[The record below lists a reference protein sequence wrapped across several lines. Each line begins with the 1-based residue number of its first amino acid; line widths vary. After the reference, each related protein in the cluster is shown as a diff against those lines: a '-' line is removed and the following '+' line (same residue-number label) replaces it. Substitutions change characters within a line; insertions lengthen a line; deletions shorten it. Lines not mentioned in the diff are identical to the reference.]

1 MTKLVILPPN
11 ERTKFD
17 EPPKFNDNDRAVY
30 FSLKDDDLNLVKEL
44 RAPTTKVGFALQL
57 GYFKS
62 NGKFYTSEQFREQD
76 IKFVTKMLALES
88 KDVDLSTYKNKIYTD
103 HHKKILAL
111 LSWQPFNKMQQV
123 KIEEYVQWLVQR
135 QLALKPIFLSIIDF
149 CWQNK
154 IELPSY
160 NIMAIII
167 TAAYNKFENDL
178 SNALA
183 KQLTKDQLN
192 KLNEFAGVDNDE
204 NKKRMH
210 WPQITLIKQIN
221 QSLRPLD
228 VQANVEA
235 FNVFKEYFST
245 FKNVIDT
252 LGLTDQA
259 TEYFATL
266 VQKSTTYQLSSFT
279 DKNKLYL
286 YLLCYIKHQFYHRH
300 DVMIDIFLKS
310 THAAV
315 NSAKKQLN
323 RFEKENRAE
332 RNKAIKKLSSAN
344 KGSRELIEKITE
356 TVKSPILSESG
367 KVTKIEELV
376 DYYNNQYNLLEK
388 DQLMKLEASLDKAAN
403 NQTYFDALESMSI
416 KLQRRVAELTKHM
429 GFNLAT
435 SSKDLLSAIH
445 NFGASSG
452 DLCQTPPV
460 DFLTQDEK
468 DALYNQDKLRT
479 SFYKI
484 LLFSHMAEAIKAG
497 HLNLLHS
504 YRYKDI
510 HEYLLDE
517 QLWKEKSQE
526 LIEKAG
532 LTDFYDFNT
541 TINKYKAQLDSK
553 YKIVNDRFLAGE
565 NIHLKID
572 KDDKIIL
579 YTPKTDSSE
588 KEYISSLLSQA
599 GYVPILQVLSDI
611 NYITQYTSSFKHF
624 SVKRKKMD
632 PKPETIY
639 AGLIGSGCNIG
650 INRIAKTS
658 VGISE
663 DTLKNTIN
671 WCFSLKNIQRA
682 NNKIIGVINKLFLSN
697 AYRHKAEELH
707 TSSDGRKVNV
717 SVDSLH
723 SNYSYKYFGKGK
735 GVSIYTFI
743 DERQLLFHST
753 VISASEREA
762 AYVIDGLQQNDV
774 VHSTIHST
782 DTHGFTE
789 TVFAVSPFINT
800 AFAPR
805 IKDIAEQNIY
815 SFASRQTY
823 EKKGYRILPSRTINL
838 KLIERNW
845 SAILRFMATIKLKHT
860 SASQLFKRLSSYAKE
875 HPLYQALKE
884 FGRIIKSIF
893 ILTYFD
899 DVELRQRIEK
909 QLNKVE
915 LSNKFAKA
923 VFFANSGEFKY
934 GTKEEQEIA
943 AACKVL
949 IQNAIVLW
957 NYLYL
962 SQLLANNGDSE
973 ERKHMLELIKQG
985 SIICWQHINLHG
997 EYDFTKHAANE
1008 DCFNM
1013 AKIYAL
1019 KII

>member
-1 MTKLVILPPN
+1 MVLPAN
-11 ERTKFD
+11 ERAKFD
-17 EPPKFNDNDRAVY
+17 QPPKFNDNDRALY
-30 FSLKDDDLNLVKEL
+30 FSLTNDDLNHVKEL
-44 RAPTTKVGFALQL
+44 RSPTSKVGFVLQL

-62 NGKFYTSEQFREQD
+62 NGKFYLLEQFQDQD
-76 IKFVTKMLALES
+76 IKFVTKML
-88 KDVDLSTYKNKIYTD
+88 DLNFGEIAFASYTD
-103 HHKKILAL
+103 KMLAKHQSKILSL
-111 LSWQPFNKMQQV
+111 LSWQPYNKLQQA
-123 KIEEYVQWLVQR
+123 KIAEYVYWLAQR
-135 QLALKPIFLSIIDF
+135 QLPLKQIFLSIIDF

-160 NIMAIII
+160 NTMAIII
-167 TAAYNKFENDL
+167 TNAYNNFEDSL
-178 SNALA
+178 VSILA
-183 KQLTKDQLN
+183 KLLTKDQAN
-192 KLNEFAGVDNDE
+192 KLNEFAGINNKE

-210 WPQITLIKQIN
+210 RPRITLIKKIN
-221 QSLRPLD
+221 QSLRSLD

-235 FNVFKEYFST
+235 FNLFKEHFYT
-245 FKNVIDT
+245 FKNVIDA
-252 LGLTDQA
+252 LELTDQA

-266 VQKSTTYQLSSFT
+266 VQKSTTYQLNSFA

-310 THAAV
+310 TQAAV

-323 RFEKENRAE
+323 RLEKENRVE
-332 RNKAIKKLSSAN
+332 RNKAIKKLSLAN
-344 KGSRELIEKITE
+344 KGSRELIEKITV

-367 KVTKIEELV
+367 KVAKIEELV
-376 DYYNNQYNLLEK
+376 DLYNNQCDLLEK
-388 DQLMKLEASLDKAAN
+388 EHLIKLEQSLDKVSS
-403 NQTYFDALESMSI
+403 NQAYFDALESMSI

-429 GFNLAT
+429 NFNPDT
-435 SSKDLLSAIH
+435 SSKELISAIH
-445 NFGASSG
+445 NFSVSNG
-452 DLCQTPPV
+452 DVCQNPPI
-460 DFLTQDEK
+460 DFLTQDEM
-468 DALYNQDKLRT
+468 DALYKQDKLRT

-504 YRYKDI
+504 HRYKAI
-510 HEYLLDE
+510 HEYLIDE
-517 QLWKEKSQE
+517 QLWKEKPQE
-526 LIEKAG
+526 LIEKSG
-532 LTDFYDFNT
+532 LTDLYNFNT
-541 TINKYKAQLDSK
+541 TINKYKAQLDGK

-572 KDDKIIL
+572 NDGRIIIN
-579 YTPKTDSSE
+579 TPKTDSSE
-588 KEYISSLLSQA
+588 NEYTSSLLSQA

-611 NYITQYTSSFKHF
+611 NHITQYTSSFKHF
-624 SVKRKKMD
+624 SIKYKKMD

-682 NNKIIGVINKLFLSN
+682 NNKIIGLINKLFISN
-697 AYRHKAEELH
+697 AYRHSQDELH

-717 SVDSLH
+717 SVDSLYA
-723 SNYSYKYFGKGK
+723 NYSYKYFGKGK

-743 DERQLLFHST
+743 DERQLLFYST
-753 VISASEREA
+753 IISASEREA
-762 AYVIDGLQQNDV
+762 AYVIDGLVQNDV
-774 VHSTIHST
+774 VKSTIHST

-805 IKDIAEQNIY
+805 IKDIADQHIY
-815 SFASRQTY
+815 SFAARQTY
-823 EKKGYRILPSRTINL
+823 EKKGYKILPSRTINL
-838 KLIERNW
+838 KLIEKNW
-845 SAILRFMATIKLKHT
+845 DAILRFMATIKLKHT

-915 LSNKFAKA
+915 LSNKFSKA
-923 VFFANSGEFKY
+923 VFFANSGEFKC

-949 IQNAIVLW
+949 IQNAIILW

-962 SQLLANNGDSE
+962 SQLLANNGDTE

-997 EYDFTKHAANE
+997 EYDFTKHAAN
-1008 DCFNM
+1008 DACFNM
-1013 AKIYAL
+1013 EKIYAL
-1019 KII
+1019 KIA